1 MTPRGRGARANRN
14 RRLRDRRDVNR
25 SVASHFPRFTQRRLV
40 VEDSFNLW
48 DVGPRLRASVTE
60 TDYCFRRRKLGNYDN
75 AQTER
80 DRQSA
85 PMTDATM
92 PSTPPRDAEDGFDER
107 EMVVASLIRELG
119 SLSPSGR
126 FRDKRLIHRFAA
138 TRDYN
143 RDATAKLL
151 HEYARY
157 RRARGLEDDSLR
169 NNPGVSREMRKRHTM
184 RLLDPRLGPA
194 TSDSAQRLTFLQLHT
209 PSMWPTA
216 RDKDGC
222 PVVYTNVEQ
231 YACRGASSRAVEQTF
246 VWILETVCNE
256 LDEEEGLGDH
266 RGRFTILLDLT
277 RCPHVHLPAFC
288 KLGEILQRAL
298 KRGFRG
304 RLNRFYI
311 YPTGRRGRV
320 LLRVIKP
327 FLGKYT
333 PPKIEM
339 IPRENLDRLT
349 EIFPREILPEHLG
362 GTSRLLTVAFADPSP
377 SRSVE
382 GAEAGAAAAADA
394 TKTTTTTRETPRE
407 TEGDHGDLRW
417 FLKVP
422 LVNFSVLAVM
432 TACSARFGASF
443 PAREERRRRRRL
455 TWARRAAPALRNAV
469 AWHLVGFTGFGI
481 QYSGAWSAA
490 VTVLFAAWR
499 YRKMEGA
506 G

>member
-1 MTPRGRGARANRN
+1 
-14 RRLRDRRDVNR
+14 
-25 SVASHFPRFTQRRLV
+25 
-40 VEDSFNLW
+40 
-48 DVGPRLRASVTE
+48 
-60 TDYCFRRRKLGNYDN
+60 
-75 AQTER
+75 
-80 DRQSA
+80 
-85 PMTDATM
+85 
-92 PSTPPRDAEDGFDER
+92 
-107 EMVVASLIRELG
+107 
-119 SLSPSGR
+119 
-126 FRDKRLIHRFAA
+126 
-138 TRDYN
+138 
-143 RDATAKLL
+143 
-151 HEYARY
+151 
-157 RRARGLEDDSLR
+157 
-169 NNPGVSREMRKRHTM
+169 MRKRHTM

-455 TWARRAAPALRNAV
+455 TWARLAAPALRNAV

>member
-1 MTPRGRGARANRN
+1 MTARQCHGNR
-14 RRLRDRRDVNR
+14 LGL
-25 SVASHFPRFTQRRLV
+25 FPWSAF
-40 VEDSFNLW
+40 DAGNW
-48 DVGPRLRASVTE
+48 E
-60 TDYCFRRRKLGNYDN
+60 T
-75 AQTER
+75 TTTPPSER
-80 DRQSA
+80 DRQSP

-92 PSTPPRDAEDGFDER
+92 PSTPPRDAEDGLDER
-107 EMVVASLIRELG
+107 EMVVESLIRELG

-151 HEYARY
+151 REYARY

-169 NNPGVSREMRKRHTM
+169 HDPGVSREMRKRHTM

-194 TSDSAQRLTFLQLHT
+194 PSDASRGQQRLTFLQLHT

-231 YACRGASSRAVEQTF
+231 YASRGASSRAVEQTF

-256 LDEEEGLGDH
+256 LDEEEEEEEEGVGDH

-320 LLRVIKP
+320 LLRVVKP
-327 FLGKYT
+327 FLGRYT

-339 IPRENLDRLT
+339 IPREDLDRLT

-382 GAEAGAAAAADA
+382 GVDAAAAAA
-394 TKTTTTTRETPRE
+394 TTTTTTTTTSSTPRETPRE

-432 TACSARFGASF
+432 TACSARFGPSF
-443 PAREERRRRRRL
+443 PAREEPRRRRRPA
-455 TWARRAAPALRNAV
+455 WARLAVPTLRNAA
-469 AWHLVGFTGFGI
+469 AWHFVGFTGFGI

-499 YRKMEGA
+499 KWNKEGA

>member
-1 MTPRGRGARANRN
+1 
-14 RRLRDRRDVNR
+14 
-25 SVASHFPRFTQRRLV
+25 
-40 VEDSFNLW
+40 
-48 DVGPRLRASVTE
+48 
-60 TDYCFRRRKLGNYDN
+60 
-75 AQTER
+75 
-80 DRQSA
+80 
-85 PMTDATM
+85 MTDATM

-256 LDEEEGLGDH
+256 L
-266 RGRFTILLDLT
+266 
-277 RCPHVHLPAFC
+277 
-288 KLGEILQRAL
+288 
-298 KRGFRG
+298 
-304 RLNRFYI
+304 
-311 YPTGRRGRV
+311 GRRDSATTAAASPSFSISPDAPTSTFPPSVSSERFSSARSSADFEAASTGSTS
-320 LLRVIKP
+320 
-327 FLGKYT
+327 T
-333 PPKIEM
+333 PPAGEDASYS
-339 IPRENLDRLT
+339 E
-349 EIFPREILPEHLG
+349 
-362 GTSRLLTVAFADPSP
+362 SS
-377 SRSVE
+377 SRSW
-382 GAEAGAAAAADA
+382 AS
-394 TKTTTTTRETPRE
+394 TPRP
-407 TEGDHGDLRW
+407 R
-417 FLKVP
+417 
-422 LVNFSVLAVM
+422 S
-432 TACSARFGASF
+432 R
-443 PAREERRRRRRL
+443 
-455 TWARRAAPALRNAV
+455 
-469 AWHLVGFTGFGI
+469 
-481 QYSGAWSAA
+481 
-490 VTVLFAAWR
+490 
-499 YRKMEGA
+499 
-506 G
+506 

>member
-1 MTPRGRGARANRN
+1 M
-14 RRLRDRRDVNR
+14 
-25 SVASHFPRFTQRRLV
+25 
-40 VEDSFNLW
+40 
-48 DVGPRLRASVTE
+48 GPRLRASVTE

-75 AQTER
+75 GQTER

-126 FRDKRLIHRFAA
+126 FCDKRLIHRFAA

-194 TSDSAQRLTFLQLHT
+194 TSNSAQRLTFLQLHT

-382 GAEAGAAAAADA
+382 GAEAGAAAAAGA

-407 TEGDHGDLRW
+407 TVGDHGDLRW

-455 TWARRAAPALRNAV
+455 TWARLAAPALRNAA

>member
-1 MTPRGRGARANRN
+1 M
-14 RRLRDRRDVNR
+14 
-25 SVASHFPRFTQRRLV
+25 
-40 VEDSFNLW
+40 
-48 DVGPRLRASVTE
+48 GPRLRASVKE

-75 AQTER
+75 GQTER

-231 YACRGASSRAVEQTF
+231 YACRGASSRRADLRGSRQARAGRG
-246 VWILETVCNE
+246 
-256 LDEEEGLGDH
+256 EGLGDH
-266 RGRFTILLDLT
+266 RGRYHPS
-277 RCPHVHLPAFC
+277 RSHQMPQCPPSRLR
-288 KLGEILQRAL
+288 KLGETPQRA
-298 KRGFRG
+298 RADFEAAS
-304 RLNRFYI
+304 
-311 YPTGRRGRV
+311 TGSTS
-320 LLRVIKP
+320 
-327 FLGKYT
+327 T
-333 PPKIEM
+333 PP
-339 IPRENLDRLT
+339 
-349 EIFPREILPEHLG
+349 
-362 GTSRLLTVAFADPSP
+362 
-377 SRSVE
+377 
-382 GAEAGAAAAADA
+382 
-394 TKTTTTTRETPRE
+394 
-407 TEGDHGDLRW
+407 
-417 FLKVP
+417 
-422 LVNFSVLAVM
+422 
-432 TACSARFGASF
+432 
-443 PAREERRRRRRL
+443 
-455 TWARRAAPALRNAV
+455 
-469 AWHLVGFTGFGI
+469 
-481 QYSGAWSAA
+481 
-490 VTVLFAAWR
+490 
-499 YRKMEGA
+499 
-506 G
+506 

>member
-1 MTPRGRGARANRN
+1 M
-14 RRLRDRRDVNR
+14 
-25 SVASHFPRFTQRRLV
+25 
-40 VEDSFNLW
+40 
-48 DVGPRLRASVTE
+48 GPRLRASVTE

-75 AQTER
+75 GQTER

-333 PPKIEM
+333 PAQDRDDPARKPRQVDGD
-339 IPRENLDRLT
+339 IPSRDP
-349 EIFPREILPEHLG
+349 PR
-362 GTSRLLTVAFADPSP
+362 TSRRHLASP
-377 SRSVE
+377 HRRVRGSIPIAIRRRRRGWRRS
-382 GAEAGAAAAADA
+382 APRARRRRRQQ
-394 TKTTTTTRETPRE
+394 RETPRE
-407 TEGDHGDLRW
+407 TVGDHGDLRW

-455 TWARRAAPALRNAV
+455 TWARLAAPALRNAA